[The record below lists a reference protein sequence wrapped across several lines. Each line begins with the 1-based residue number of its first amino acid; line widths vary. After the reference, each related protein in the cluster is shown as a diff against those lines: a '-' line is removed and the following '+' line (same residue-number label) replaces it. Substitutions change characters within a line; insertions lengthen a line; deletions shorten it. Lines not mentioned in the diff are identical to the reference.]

1 MTKDYNG
8 RNLKVRKKLSKNS
21 AYTRYKATYTSGDL
35 KICGILIE
43 PKGAGPFPMVVLA
56 HGYIDPKVY
65 VSGQGF
71 RREQDWLPRNG
82 YGVLHVDYRN
92 HACSDKDPRS
102 DVNMRLGYAEDVIN
116 AALAIRDSDI
126 EWIDGERIAL
136 LGRSMGGG
144 VAYQALTIAPGV
156 FDAAIT
162 YASVSTNAEDN
173 FNRWQRKRYEIG
185 DRILKKYGEPDD
197 NPEAWKRMSSR
208 NYFFRITEPI
218 LAFHGTADD
227 TCEISWA
234 RATKRALDRA
244 GVESRLVEYAGPGT
258 TSTGPGATRS
268 SESEGSWT
276 PNSRSR
282 ESAQSRAG
290 LLHAERLR
298 VGLLRDRLV
307 VSADDDLIPVDN
319 GTGHDTRA
327 IRQQIHDEI
336 GDLIRL
342 TQLAHRLTRTG
353 LLEPPIRGTVGR
365 SLHHFLTLGDGPP
378 DVDSVDADPV
388 EPMGVSSVL
397 RKPSEAGL
405 ASHVRGE
412 VRLASVRCDAQ
423 DVHDGSRSRAPL
435 HVLDGSL
442 HHEEGALQVHIN
454 VGVEQLRSGVHQA
467 AAARRRGHVRHTV
480 HPSEGGDHL
489 LDEAERGLSVADIR
503 SNESPFGAKR

>member
-1 MTKDYNG
+1 MRVLISAVGAALLAACLAPATHAEEPPAAQTANIRSSSIPVAMTREYNG
-8 RNLKVRKKLSKNS
+8 SNLRIRRTLSKNS

-43 PKGAGPFPMVVLA
+43 PKGVGPFPMVVLA

-92 HACSDKDPRS
+92 HACSDNDPRS

-244 GVESRLVEYAGPGT
+244 GVDNKLVEYDGAGHYFY
-258 TSTGPGATRS
+258 GPWS
-268 SESEGSWT
+268 KSIK
-276 PNSRSR
+276 
-282 ESAQSRAG
+282 
-290 LLHAERLR
+290 R
-298 VGLLRDRLV
+298 VGKFLD
-307 VSADDDLIPVDN
+307 A
-319 GTGHDTRA
+319 
-327 IRQQIHDEI
+327 E
-336 GDLIRL
+336 
-342 TQLAHRLTRTG
+342 LA
-353 LLEPPIRGTVGR
+353 
-365 SLHHFLTLGDGPP
+365 
-378 DVDSVDADPV
+378 
-388 EPMGVSSVL
+388 
-397 RKPSEAGL
+397 
-405 ASHVRGE
+405 
-412 VRLASVRCDAQ
+412 
-423 DVHDGSRSRAPL
+423 
-435 HVLDGSL
+435 
-442 HHEEGALQVHIN
+442 
-454 VGVEQLRSGVHQA
+454 
-467 AAARRRGHVRHTV
+467 
-480 HPSEGGDHL
+480 
-489 LDEAERGLSVADIR
+489 
-503 SNESPFGAKR
+503 

>member
-1 MTKDYNG
+1 MHRALAILATAALVVTIVPTTSMAHSSSDRSSDVHASSIPLAMTKDYNG

-43 PKGAGPFPMVVLA
+43 PKGTGPFPMVVLA

-144 VAYQALTIAPGV
+144 VAYQALTIAPGI

-173 FNRWQRKRYEIG
+173 FNQWQRKRSEIG

-197 NPEAWKRMSSR
+197 NPETWKRMSSR

-244 GVESRLVEYAGPGT
+244 DVESKLVEYDGAGHYFY
-258 TSTGPGATRS
+258 GPWS
-268 SESEGSWT
+268 
-276 PNSRSR
+276 NSIT
-282 ESAQSRAG
+282 
-290 LLHAERLR
+290 R
-298 VGLLRDRLV
+298 VGRFLD
-307 VSADDDLIPVDN
+307 A
-319 GTGHDTRA
+319 
-327 IRQQIHDEI
+327 E
-336 GDLIRL
+336 
-342 TQLAHRLTRTG
+342 LA
-353 LLEPPIRGTVGR
+353 
-365 SLHHFLTLGDGPP
+365 
-378 DVDSVDADPV
+378 
-388 EPMGVSSVL
+388 
-397 RKPSEAGL
+397 
-405 ASHVRGE
+405 
-412 VRLASVRCDAQ
+412 
-423 DVHDGSRSRAPL
+423 
-435 HVLDGSL
+435 
-442 HHEEGALQVHIN
+442 
-454 VGVEQLRSGVHQA
+454 
-467 AAARRRGHVRHTV
+467 
-480 HPSEGGDHL
+480 
-489 LDEAERGLSVADIR
+489 
-503 SNESPFGAKR
+503 

>member
-1 MTKDYNG
+1 LRIRRT
-8 RNLKVRKKLSKNS
+8 LSKNS

-244 GVESRLVEYAGPGT
+244 GVENKLVEYDGAGHYFY
-258 TSTGPGATRS
+258 GPWS
-268 SESEGSWT
+268 
-276 PNSRSR
+276 NSIK
-282 ESAQSRAG
+282 
-290 LLHAERLR
+290 R
-298 VGLLRDRLV
+298 VGKFLD
-307 VSADDDLIPVDN
+307 A
-319 GTGHDTRA
+319 
-327 IRQQIHDEI
+327 E
-336 GDLIRL
+336 
-342 TQLAHRLTRTG
+342 LA
-353 LLEPPIRGTVGR
+353 
-365 SLHHFLTLGDGPP
+365 
-378 DVDSVDADPV
+378 
-388 EPMGVSSVL
+388 
-397 RKPSEAGL
+397 
-405 ASHVRGE
+405 
-412 VRLASVRCDAQ
+412 
-423 DVHDGSRSRAPL
+423 
-435 HVLDGSL
+435 
-442 HHEEGALQVHIN
+442 
-454 VGVEQLRSGVHQA
+454 
-467 AAARRRGHVRHTV
+467 
-480 HPSEGGDHL
+480 
-489 LDEAERGLSVADIR
+489 
-503 SNESPFGAKR
+503 